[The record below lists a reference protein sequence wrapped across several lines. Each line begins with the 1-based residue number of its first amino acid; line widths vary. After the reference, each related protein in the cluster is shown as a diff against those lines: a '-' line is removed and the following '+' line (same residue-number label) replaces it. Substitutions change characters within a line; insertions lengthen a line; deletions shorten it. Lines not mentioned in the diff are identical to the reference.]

1 MNAWV
6 FSHQLGVVSVQDLEK
21 KSTISIRIFGSLR
34 QYIED
39 QGLSPSF
46 EKEIDAK
53 ETSAL
58 DLAKEILIPPEKI
71 EAVFRNGR
79 IINIYDPV
87 FPGDRVAFCPYGTPG
102 PYRVFLGMAKE
113 NEKRKNR
120 ERSNTNE

>member
-1 MNAWV
+1 M
-6 FSHQLGVVSVQDLEK
+6 QDLEK

-39 QGLSPSF
+39 QGLDPSF
-46 EKEIDAK
+46 EMEIEAK

-58 DLAKEILIPPEKI
+58 DLAKEIMIPPEKV

-102 PYRVFLGMAKE
+102 PYRVFLGMARE
-113 NEKRKNR
+113 NEKRKHR
-120 ERSNTNE
+120 ERSNSNE